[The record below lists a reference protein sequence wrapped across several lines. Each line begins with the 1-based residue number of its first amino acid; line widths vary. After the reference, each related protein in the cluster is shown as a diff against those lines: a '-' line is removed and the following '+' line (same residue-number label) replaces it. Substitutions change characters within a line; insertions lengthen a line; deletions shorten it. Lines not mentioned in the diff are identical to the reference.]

1 MYLILKAI
9 KMMDILGENNLK
21 QGKKLTRKQREIKI
35 KNGYNS
41 EEWLLERQN
50 NLIYIFV
57 NRETKKVLE
66 LEK

>member
-21 QGKKLTRKQREIKI
+21 QGKKLTRKQREVLI

>member
-1 MYLILKAI
+1 MYLILKDI
-9 KMMDILGENNLK
+9 KMMCRLGENKFK
-21 QGKKLTRKQREIKI
+21 QGKKLTRKQREVLI

-41 EEWLLERQN
+41 EEWLIERQN
-50 NLIYIFV
+50 NLTYIFV